1 VESKRNRTLFF
12 IDIKMVVHL
21 IALAVPAVVVGTAL
35 WHYTFFSWHP
45 ICLSIA
51 YGFLMSQ
58 GILLFSSHS
67 SLIPNATRS
76 KKVNYHAYILLTM
89 LAIIYVGQ
97 TVIYLVKESNGKA
110 HFTTWHGVIGLMT
123 VMYTTI
129 QVMAGVFVKY
139 AHMVKLPKSLPLID
153 LKLYHGASGCT
164 LSILSCVTLI
174 LGLSSNWFVDNVN
187 EYVRGLCMVAVVIL
201 GLTVLNHA
209 VGLATNRMKRSVK
222 K

>member
-1 VESKRNRTLFF
+1 
-12 IDIKMVVHL
+12 MVVHL

-35 WHYTFFSWHP
+35 WNYTFFSWHP

-76 KKVNYHAYILLTM
+76 KKVNYHAYVLLTM
-89 LAIIYVGQ
+89 LAIIYIGQ
-97 TVIYLVKESNGKA
+97 TVIYLVKESKGKA
-110 HFTTWHGVIGLMT
+110 HFTTWHGLIGLIT

-139 AHMVKLPKSLPLID
+139 AHMVKLPKGLPLVD
-153 LKLYHGASGCT
+153 LKFYHGTSGCT

-174 LGLSSNWFVDNVN
+174 LGLSTSWFVDNVH

-209 VGLATNRMKRSVK
+209 VGLATNRMKRSAIK